1 MYLFKL
7 DFLKNL
13 KCESRLLELV
23 FPAAMAVVVTLY
35 TVRLSDVFAGQKKF
49 GEVNSIDDLR
59 GARIASTFFL
69 WGML

>member
-23 FPAAMAVVVTLY
+23 FPAAMAVVLY
-35 TVRLSDVFAGQKKF
+35 TVRLIDVFAGQKKF